1 MRRVERALVSLAE
14 KEKLNPVTASYVN
27 RLSDL
32 LFILAMML
40 VFTLSPAAA
49 LWANPTASIS
59 IKDRVEIDEAEVLL
73 GQIATIKGADARF
86 NQRLKDIMITKA
98 PLPGHRHQIDLSL
111 VQKRLKQHQI
121 NLAAVIV
128 EAPPQII
135 IARSHVEI
143 QKEEIEKIV
152 SEFIIQQIPRDNKTL
167 RIKEI
172 QVPVGIIL
180 PKGRITYRVTA
191 PRNRQLMGRCPL
203 SVHFSI
209 NGNTE
214 KKIWVTAVLEVLGPV
229 VVTRKPLGR
238 YRPIAADDI
247 EVQTMDLANLP
258 ANVLS
263 DPEAAIGKRTK
274 RAIGAK
280 TVLRTDLIEFPP
292 LVKRGDVVVII
303 AESSGLRITTLG
315 EVKKKGRLGESI
327 PVMNYDSKKILYG
340 RVLDSSTVKV
350 EF

>member
-1 MRRVERALVSLAE
+1 MNLSNLKKKCAKSRRGG
-14 KEKLNPVTASYVN
+14 
-27 RLSDL
+27 L
-32 LFILAMML
+32 LFNLAL
-40 VFTLSPAAA
+40 ALCLLPAAA
-49 LWANPTASIS
+49 LWANPMATIS
-59 IKDRVEIDEAEVLL
+59 VKDRVDVDTAEILL
-73 GQIATIKGADARF
+73 GQIATIEGADARF
-86 NQRLKDIMITKA
+86 NQRLKDILIAKA
-98 PLPGHRHQIDLSL
+98 PLPGDTRQIDQKLL
-111 VQKRLKQHQI
+111 QKRLKQHHI
-121 NLAAVIV
+121 DLAAVIV
-128 EAPPQII
+128 EAPPQMVVT
-135 IARSHVEI
+135 RSHFEI
-143 QKEEIEKIV
+143 QKEEIQKIV

-172 QVPVGIIL
+172 QVPAGIIL
-180 PKGRITYRVTA
+180 PKGRITYRVPA

-274 RAIGAK
+274 RAIGAQMP
-280 TVLRTDLIEFPP
+280 LRADSIELPP
-292 LVKRGDVVVII
+292 LVKRGDFVTII
-303 AESSGLRITTLG
+303 AESKNLKVTTLG
-315 EVKKKGRLGESI
+315 QVKKRGRMGELI
-327 PVMNYDSKKILYG
+327 PVVNLDSKKVLHA
-340 RVLDSSTVKV
+340 RVIDANTVKV

>member
-1 MRRVERALVSLAE
+1 MNRSNE
-14 KEKLNPVTASYVN
+14 KTRFSKPSCG
-27 RLSDL
+27 DL
-32 LFILAMML
+32 LFILAL
-40 VFTLSPAAA
+40 VFFIAPAAA

-73 GQIATIKGADARF
+73 GQIAAIEGADARF

-98 PLPGHRHQIDLSL
+98 PLPGDTHQIDLSL

-172 QVPVGIIL
+172 QVPAGIIL

-274 RAIGAK
+274 RAIGAQMP
-280 TVLRTDLIEFPP
+280 LRADSIELPP
-292 LVKRGDVVVII
+292 LVKRGDFVTII
-303 AESSGLRITTLG
+303 AESKNLKVTTLG
-315 EVKKKGRLGESI
+315 QVKKRGCLGERI
-327 PVMNYDSKKILYG
+327 PVVNLDSKK
-340 RVLDSSTVKV
+340 VLHALVVDANTVKV
-350 EF
+350 DF

>member
-1 MRRVERALVSLAE
+1 
-14 KEKLNPVTASYVN
+14 
-27 RLSDL
+27 
-32 LFILAMML
+32 
-40 VFTLSPAAA
+40 
-49 LWANPTASIS
+49 
-59 IKDRVEIDEAEVLL
+59 
-73 GQIATIKGADARF
+73 
-86 NQRLKDIMITKA
+86 MITKA
-98 PLPGHRHQIDLSL
+98 PLPGDTQQIDLSL

-274 RAIGAK
+274 RAIGAQMP
-280 TVLRTDLIEFPP
+280 LRADSIELPP
-292 LVKRGDVVVII
+292 LVKRGDFVTII
-303 AESSGLRITTLG
+303 AESKNLKVTTLG
-315 EVKKKGRLGESI
+315 QVKKRGCLGERI
-327 PVMNYDSKKILYG
+327 PVVNLDSKK
-340 RVLDSSTVKV
+340 VLHALVVDANTVKV
-350 EF
+350 DF